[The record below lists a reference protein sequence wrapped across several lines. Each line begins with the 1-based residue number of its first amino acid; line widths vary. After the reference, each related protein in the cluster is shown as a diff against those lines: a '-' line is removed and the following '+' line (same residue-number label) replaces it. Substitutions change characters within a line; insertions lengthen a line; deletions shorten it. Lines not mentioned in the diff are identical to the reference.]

1 MHILRSYLAVPP
13 SPGGMERHIHV
24 LSERQRALGCEV
36 TLAFS
41 SGDTGRSTDL
51 RVLAGWPILHSRPQ
65 SLRDL
70 LFYCAVALRLL
81 RTRVRCDVV
90 HVHGDWSAF
99 LFGRLIAR
107 LARARVRVASMHGH
121 LRRHAGAR
129 WLYRAVCSGY
139 DVAYATGRRESR
151 LLTEWTG
158 RTWHWITSGVDDRYF
173 EAVRTESAPRSGT
186 QPRIGAASRDGS
198 ADVLTV
204 ATLTAVKNLGLLL
217 RVAQLLPHRSFLIV
231 GDGEL
236 RDSLAG
242 EARAMNLQ
250 NVRFAGALE
259 PAQLPAIYTGSGV
272 FLLTS
277 SEEGTPTV
285 ILEAMACGLPI
296 VTTRSND
303 FTGIVDEGDGG
314 FVVDGFD
321 ASALAQRI
329 EQTLADPQRREAMG
343 RHNRAKARAFG
354 WERVSGN
361 VTELMRAAL
370 TRAPGVTG

>member
-13 SPGGMERHIHV
+13 SPGGMERHIHL

-70 LFYCAVALRLL
+70 LFYCALALRLL
-81 RTRVRCDVV
+81 RSRVRCDVV

-99 LFGRLIAR
+99 LCGRLIAR
-107 LARARVRVASMHGH
+107 LVRARVRVASMHGH
-121 LRRHAGAR
+121 LRSHAGAR
-129 WLYRAVCSGY
+129 WLYRTVCAGY
-139 DVAYATGRRESR
+139 EVAYATGRRESR
-151 LLTEWTG
+151 LLSEWTG

-173 EAVRTESAPRSGT
+173 ETARTEAAPRDD
-186 QPRIGAASRDGS
+186 R

-217 RVAQLLPHRSFLIV
+217 KVAQLLPHRSFLVV

-242 EARAMNLQ
+242 EARAMHLR

-259 PAQLPAIYTGSGV
+259 PTQLPATYARSGV

-314 FVVDGFD
+314 FVVDGCD
-321 ASALAQRI
+321 AEALAQRI
-329 EQTLADPQRREAMG
+329 EQTLADPQRRAAMG
-343 RHNRAKARAFG
+343 RHNHARARAFG

-370 TRAPGVTG
+370 ARAPGVTS